1 MLRERTTNPHVLSSL
16 AKLLANHA
24 QDTNL
29 WPQLE
34 TFLCFFQD
42 HYSIPCHTKQPT
54 ICHKKVRGWMLETME
69 IRRSKEKK
77 VIFLRWINS
86 YGLYACSTHLH
97 H

>member
-42 HYSIPCHTKQPT
+42 HYSIPRHTKQPT
-54 ICHKKVRGWMLETME
+54 ICRKKDSLIMQVC
-69 IRRSKEKK
+69 SKFHANNVKSACTK
-77 VIFLRWINS
+77 DWQRFSTPSLNS
-86 YGLYACSTHLH
+86 
-97 H
+97 